1 MEFAEIPLQLRCDQ
15 KPTATKMGV
24 GSNICRLLSL
34 SASSRAPASAPAEA
48 IEVKTQVHPHLTA
61 INALFENS
69 GHQSDCTSFSKGVSA
84 QRRISRSSAVTSG
97 AVLRSAKAR

>member
-1 MEFAEIPLQLRCDQ
+1 MDKLVVGRGFACVVELLLKLNALGVEFAEIRLQLRYDQ

-24 GSNICRLLSL
+24 GSNISRLLSL

-61 INALFENS
+61 INN
-69 GHQSDCTSFSKGVSA
+69 V
-84 QRRISRSSAVTSG
+84 I
-97 AVLRSAKAR
+97 